1 MRAADQV
8 YSLGKLKI
16 RGVVSTR
23 RGIGAGDIK
32 PVACT
37 SNGHTHEP
45 GHPHPHVDPDVVRVK
60 KLRRGI
66 KGFPA
71 GKRPTKTADPSP
83 AKHRGVAHGQHMNP
97 EDPRGM

>member
-23 RGIGAGDIK
+23 RGIRAGDIK

-60 KLRRGI
+60 KLRR
-66 KGFPA
+66 
-71 GKRPTKTADPSP
+71 RPM
-83 AKHRGVAHGQHMNP
+83 RL
-97 EDPRGM
+97 PRGPGATTTAHWSPRKHASVGHDKRHLPTSH